1 MALDS
6 GEWETSI
13 IMKRTHDSDMP
24 VGKVRRIPNVLPPPE
39 ELFAHEKVRVTVYLS
54 KVSVDY
60 FKKQAQKHHTKYQR
74 MIRELVDHYAS
85 RHAA

>member
-1 MALDS
+1 
-6 GEWETSI
+6 
-13 IMKRTHDSDMP
+13 MKKKKYDPDFP
-24 VGKVRRIPNVLPPPE
+24 VGKVTIIKDFLPPPE

-54 KVSVDY
+54 KTSVDY
-60 FKKQAQKHHTKYQR
+60 FKKLAQKRHTKYQR